1 MPVLRDCTDEGTRAE
16 FHFISRI
23 PGKYEGC
30 QINFKFYDSNRFIY
44 DLNFGWT
51 NLTIRNYITVTTEF
65 PLDTLNGFKLD
76 GLYMSFEKHLYQ
88 LSWRR
93 SQSEGIYELGFFGS
107 DQDFWDAAKKKGL
120 FDGNCPGDPL
130 IREEAA
136 IVFLRLEKNILQK
149 LNK

>member
-93 SQSEGIYELGFFGS
+93 SQSEGIYELGFFGA
-107 DQDFWDAAKKKGL
+107 DQDFKLTADIDSVRKFGSQFKLEWDQAPI
-120 FDGNCPGDPL
+120 FD
-130 IREEAA
+130 
-136 IVFLRLEKNILQK
+136 
-149 LNK
+149 

>member
-1 MPVLRDCTDEGTRAE
+1 MEMPVLRDCTDEGTRAE

-30 QINFKFYDSNRFIY
+30 QINFKFVDSNRFIY

-88 LSWRR
+88 LSWRK
-93 SQSEGIYELGFFGS
+93 SQSEGIYELGFLGS
-107 DQDFWDAAKKKGL
+107 DQDFTLMVDIESVRKFGSQFKLAWDQAPI
-120 FDGNCPGDPL
+120 FD
-130 IREEAA
+130 
-136 IVFLRLEKNILQK
+136 
-149 LNK
+149 

>member
-23 PGKYEGC
+23 PGRYEGC
-30 QINFKFYDSNRFIY
+30 QINFKFY
-44 DLNFGWT
+44 FGWT
-51 NLTIRNYITVTTEF
+51 NLTIHNYITVTAEF

-93 SQSEGIYELGFFGS
+93 ANRKVFMSWAFLG
-107 DQDFWDAAKKKGL
+107 
-120 FDGNCPGDPL
+120 L
-130 IREEAA
+130 IKTS
-136 IVFLRLEKNILQK
+136 RLQLI
-149 LNK
+149 